1 MMVAMPKKE
10 GEGLIL
16 TEDITQKIEVDTT
29 VQEVEEELGV
39 VDMLDK
45 IEPVLPIRQKTTW
58 TDIPQKIAILVFE
71 DLSIMIGETWG
82 VMLQVQILGMHPTMQ
97 DTALILAKADRKETF
112 HLVDQ
117 QCMGI
122 QNSTRL
128 QNLRWKGMTFQPF
141 LVQVNMRLEK
151 LVNQAMVQVLGEKL
165 TGTYLQV
172 ELLSFNKYISIAYVI
187 IIIGIKNI
195 SGFLTS

>member
-82 VMLQVQILGMHPTMQ
+82 VM
-97 DTALILAKADRKETF
+97 
-112 HLVDQ
+112 
-117 QCMGI
+117 
-122 QNSTRL
+122 
-128 QNLRWKGMTFQPF
+128 
-141 LVQVNMRLEK
+141 
-151 LVNQAMVQVLGEKL
+151 
-165 TGTYLQV
+165 
-172 ELLSFNKYISIAYVI
+172 
-187 IIIGIKNI
+187 
-195 SGFLTS
+195 